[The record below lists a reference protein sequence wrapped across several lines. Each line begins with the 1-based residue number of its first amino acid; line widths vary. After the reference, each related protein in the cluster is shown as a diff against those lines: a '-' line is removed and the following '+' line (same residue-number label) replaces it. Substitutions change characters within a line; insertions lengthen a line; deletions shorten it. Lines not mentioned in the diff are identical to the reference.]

1 MFFYIYPADYKP
13 TSTSD
18 DFIIREHTL
27 EKYTGASSG
36 FIKIPEVIITIANS
50 AFENTNIKN
59 VWIPEEILRI
69 GERAFANCQFL
80 EHIHLPDSLVWL
92 GKEAFYA
99 AQRLRT
105 IYIPPRVGELN
116 HRVLA
121 YCSSLRKIKAPA
133 GLVLE
138 EDASLSLQYAIVKM
152 QKSQSNTLSRS
163 GRH

>member
-1 MFFYIYPADYKP
+1 MIFFIDPADYSLIGKP
-13 TSTSD
+13 NSTS
-18 DFIIREHTL
+18 DFIIRDHTI
-27 EKYTGASSG
+27 EEYRGTSSG
-36 FIKIPEVIITIANS
+36 FIKIPEGIITIANS

-59 VWIPEEILRI
+59 VWIPEGILRI
-69 GERAFANCQFL
+69 GERAFANCPSL
-80 EHIHLPDSLVWL
+80 ERIHLPDSLVWL

-138 EDASLSLQYAIVKM
+138 EDALTGCKALCEITTYIEEIEDEDF
-152 QKSQSNTLSRS
+152 
-163 GRH
+163 